1 MCTTASRSPGLR
13 VWFLVPDM
21 CICVFDPLRGHVTWR
36 AAASARAR
44 SAAAGGGTVACAAQG
59 PSAIPSI
66 PWWLGFCRG
75 RRRLRRQRS
84 GSLARGGAGALCP
97 RECESTQ
104 PVAPEMIIYTP
115 PRSCQWHP
123 MLRCRQGSSFYVPH
137 LHTALPSLLCPGQCP
152 KRLRDEELVP
162 CAQGLLISN
171 NQAASRES
179 SGTTPTGSR
188 AGRGTRTSA
197 SAVKSGSEAVSLLRD
212 FPITVF
218 SCAARHIT
226 YHSPF

>member
-75 RRRLRRQRS
+75 RRRLPRQRS

-162 CAQGLLISN
+162 CAQGLLISTVIIKQRHGN
-171 NQAASRES
+171 LVVRRQLE
-179 SGTTPTGSR
+179 
-188 AGRGTRTSA
+188 AGPAGA
-197 SAVKSGSEAVSLLRD
+197 HGLLPAQLKADRRPFLFFGI
-212 FPITVF
+212 FP
-218 SCAARHIT
+218 
-226 YHSPF
+226 